1 MISKCNCGWQG
12 LTDTM
17 MVKNTPMC
25 PNCNKVF
32 SQFRCE
38 GCGE

>member
-12 LTDTM
+12 LTD
-17 MVKNTPMC
+17 TPMC